1 MLFSFLG
8 LGLIYISVMMTTWGN
23 LFLMSFNVQPIL
35 SFNGQLKGTKHIEFY
50 VVIKGCVMIW
60 RRVGCHQ
67 GKNKQQKQCDL
78 RVNQA

>member
-50 VVIKGCVMIW
+50 VVIKGCVMI
-60 RRVGCHQ
+60 
-67 GKNKQQKQCDL
+67 
-78 RVNQA
+78 